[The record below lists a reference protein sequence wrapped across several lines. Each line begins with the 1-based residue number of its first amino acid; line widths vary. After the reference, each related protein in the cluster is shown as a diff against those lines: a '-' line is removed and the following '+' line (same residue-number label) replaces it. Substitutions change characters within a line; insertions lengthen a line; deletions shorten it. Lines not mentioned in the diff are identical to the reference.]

1 MAAVLSCDCLSH
13 RMNADGTLTER
24 KLHVNPR
31 PLVLR
36 VSGMVCYTT
45 TTGSLLVAIAFMT
58 TPALLP
64 AARGCASARWGTTA
78 RQRRDGS

>member
-36 VSGMVCYTT
+36 VLEWSAT
-45 TTGSLLVAIAFMT
+45 LRLQ
-58 TPALLP
+58 ALSWLP
-64 AARGCASARWGTTA
+64 SP
-78 RQRRDGS
+78 S